1 VEGVLPVSGNQLT
14 PGSYLKL
21 RVSDTGHGMEPAVR
35 ERIFDPYFTTKGVG
49 EGSGLGLAVV
59 HGIVKRLDGAI
70 SVESAPGD
78 GTAFEIYIPRSD
90 ALAGGQTLEVEP
102 IPTGQE
108 CILWVDDDGALVE
121 VGKQMLEQL
130 GYQVVATSDS
140 RQALYIFQQQGDQ
153 FDLVI
158 TDYTMPQMTGMD
170 LAQRIL
176 DLRPGTPIILCTGY
190 SDSVDADIAEKAG
203 ICAFAMKPL
212 AQRELARVVRRA
224 LESG

>member
-1 VEGVLPVSGNQLT
+1 
-14 PGSYLKL
+14 
-21 RVSDTGHGMEPAVR
+21 
-35 ERIFDPYFTTKGVG
+35 
-49 EGSGLGLAVV
+49 
-59 HGIVKRLDGAI
+59 
-70 SVESAPGD
+70 
-78 GTAFEIYIPRSD
+78 
-90 ALAGGQTLEVEP
+90 
-102 IPTGQE
+102 
-108 CILWVDDDGALVE
+108 VDDDRALVE

-140 RQALYIFQQQGDQ
+140 REALYIFQQQGDQ